1 MCSSSVDLLSLGGE
15 LELCGKE
22 RGRRYDVARLGEDDA
37 RSIDDI
43 PIEQVV
49 INQVVV
55 LALRADDLYRLC
67 ERSRKEG
74 FTPMPGLVA
83 QARRHRR
90 KSLILPSVSARR
102 SESFIKKCAARPGN
116 VPKSEARRETAQTEG
131 RAHEPQ
137 GGEVTERG
145 RDRRLRHAR
154 RRRRHVRGVTDSS
167 VPLFYRG
174 ETHFWPCS
182 GWTLGGSLW
191 ITMQKRQ
198 NSNRN
203 HILCVKIKNNPYFY
217 TILHVLHGKNAV
229 VIA

>member
-1 MCSSSVDLLSLGGE
+1 MQFICRSPFP
-15 LELCGKE
+15 
-22 RGRRYDVARLGEDDA
+22 RRRYDVARLGEDDA

-74 FTPMPGLVA
+74 
-83 QARRHRR
+83 
-90 KSLILPSVSARR
+90 SARR
-102 SESFIKKCAARPGN
+102 SESFIKKCAARSGN

>member
-1 MCSSSVDLLSLGGE
+1 MQLIAWGWGSTDVQFICRSPFP
-15 LELCGKE
+15 
-22 RGRRYDVARLGEDDA
+22 RRRYDVARLGEDDA

-102 SESFIKKCAARPGN
+102 SESFIKKCAARSGN

-154 RRRRHVRGVTDSS
+154 RRRRHVRGVTESLPS
-167 VPLFYRG
+167 ERRTNVVPSRRAAG
-174 ETHFWPCS
+174 
-182 GWTLGGSLW
+182 
-191 ITMQKRQ
+191 
-198 NSNRN
+198 
-203 HILCVKIKNNPYFY
+203 
-217 TILHVLHGKNAV
+217 AV
-229 VIA
+229 